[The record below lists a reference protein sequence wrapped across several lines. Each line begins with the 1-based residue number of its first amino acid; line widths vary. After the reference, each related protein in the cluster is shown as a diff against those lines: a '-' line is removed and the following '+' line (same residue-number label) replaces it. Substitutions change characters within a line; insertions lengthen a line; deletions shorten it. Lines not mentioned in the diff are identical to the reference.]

1 MIIFSNISTSNNI
14 NKNKSNP
21 FFLYFAMQSVH
32 SPSEAPQKYTD
43 MNKNI
48 PVFNA
53 SFVIYKQKCNQQI
66 VVFMVE

>member
-1 MIIFSNISTSNNI
+1 
-14 NKNKSNP
+14 
-21 FFLYFAMQSVH
+21 MQSVH